1 MQRAASL
8 AIAAA
13 GILAGMIVAMRTR
26 SLREGIKVA
35 LDMCTAAGRLKLA
48 ADASWS
54 AIAIAAIVVALRHL
68 ISANLLH
75 PHVPRHSTTS

>member
-13 GILAGMIVAMRTR
+13 GILAGMIVATRTR
-26 SLREGIKVA
+26 SLREGIRVA
-35 LDMCTAAGRLKLA
+35 LDLWTAAGLLKLA

-54 AIAIAAIVVALRHL
+54 AIAVAAIVVALRHL
-68 ISANLLH
+68 ISASFFQ
-75 PHVPRHSTTS
+75 PHALR